1 MKVVIYDKV
10 NMKFKV
16 VLVISIGILLAV
28 VALGEM
34 GII

>member
-10 NMKFKV
+10 SLKFKV
-16 VLVISIGILLAV
+16 LLVVSIGILLAV